1 MDLLRWKRRNRGAVG
16 DERGGVAVELFRWK
30 RRHGRAVGDERGGV
44 AVELFRWKRRHG
56 RAVGDERSGVAVE
69 LLGWKRRNRRAVSA
83 QSGIVKS
90 RITKRMIDEAF
101 NGKYNQQRQ
110 KQKCN
115 ENYSFFH
122 GATPPGRRMRGDR
135 PEGRERQKTFR
146 NRNAVSR
153 GDADP
158 TAAKPKDYSGLYGD
172 YARLDSES
180 FRAIDLHI
188 FVAGFSKRQV

>member
-1 MDLLRWKRRNRGAVG
+1 LITPLLKIKEFSCDHQGRLVVAVKLLRWKRRNRGAVG
-16 DERGGVAVELFRWK
+16 DKRSGVAVELLGWK
-30 RRHGRAVGDERGGV
+30 RRNR
-44 AVELFRWKRRHG
+44 

-69 LLGWKRRNRRAVSA
+69 LLGWKRRNRGAVSP

-90 RITKRMIDEAF
+90 WITKRMIDEAL
-101 NGKYNQQRQ
+101 NGKYNQQCQ
-110 KQKCN
+110 KQKCD

-122 GATPPGRRMRGDR
+122 GATPPGRRMRGGR
-135 PEGRERQKTFR
+135 AEGRERQKTFR
-146 NRNAVSR
+146 KRNAVSR
-153 GDADP
+153 GYADP

-188 FVAGFSKRQV
+188 VVAGFSKRQV